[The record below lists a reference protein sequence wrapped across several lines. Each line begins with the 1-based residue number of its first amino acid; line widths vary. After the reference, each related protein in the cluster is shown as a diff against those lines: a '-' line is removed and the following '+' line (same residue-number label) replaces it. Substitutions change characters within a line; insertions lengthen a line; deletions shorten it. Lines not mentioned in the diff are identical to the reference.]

1 MKSTTKNTSK
11 ANNTTNNNKS
21 VELSKVT
28 FVQAKEFKDN
38 QNLSFSATIKNLGAP
53 YSPANKP
60 FSTDILKQY
69 SIENDSSINCFRAIL
84 IDETG
89 NYKIYRALDKY
100 TSTKGTAAKLL
111 KAFEAFTSSHDF
123 TNICT
128 DQKNALL
135 QALRDEA
142 AKEEAAKE
150 LQRKERER
158 AKEAAKIERVTAKV
172 TDAAGRDSMIEQLQ
186 KQLAALQNMQF

>member
-1 MKSTTKNTSK
+1 MKKNEKNTSK
-11 ANNTTNNNKS
+11 ANNTQNE
-21 VELSKVT
+21 VVLSKVT
-28 FVQAKEFKDN
+28 FVQAKEYKDN

-53 YSPANKP
+53 YAPANKNFDP
-60 FSTDILKQY
+60 DTLKLY
-69 SIENDSSINCFRAIL
+69 GIESDSSINCFRAIL
-84 IDETG
+84 IDEKG
-89 NYKIYRALDKY
+89 QYKIYRALDKY
-100 TSTKGTAAKLL
+100 TTTKGTAAKLL
-111 KAFEAFTSSHDF
+111 KAFEAFTQSHDF

-150 LQRKERER
+150 IQRKERER